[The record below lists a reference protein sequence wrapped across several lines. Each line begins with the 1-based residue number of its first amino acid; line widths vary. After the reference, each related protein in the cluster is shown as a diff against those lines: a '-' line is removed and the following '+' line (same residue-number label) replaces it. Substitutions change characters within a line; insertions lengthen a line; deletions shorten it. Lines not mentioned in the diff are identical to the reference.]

1 MVAGNLFSYMV
12 GILRKKEAE
21 MKKHIITAV
30 IIALLVT
37 LIIPTACAKPAPAE
51 FELSSLSI
59 SPAEVVSGEPATVTA
74 DVGNVGEVQ
83 GTYTTSL
90 IVNDTEV
97 ETKQVLVS
105 PGVTEPISFTM
116 TEETPGTYTV
126 RLGALSGTLKV
137 IPLQAPSAP
146 PEVIM
151 EIPPPT
157 EATSVPPKVV
167 IRWSAIKGAT
177 GYECQLATSPQFR
190 PWSLVIDA
198 TGASAL
204 GNVTSFEAEVLYNT
218 TYHWRVRSYNAVSVS
233 SWSARTSISIPPPPT
248 K

>member
-1 MVAGNLFSYMV
+1 
-12 GILRKKEAE
+12 
-21 MKKHIITAV
+21 
-30 IIALLVT
+30 
-37 LIIPTACAKPAPAE
+37 
-51 FELSSLSI
+51 LSSLSI
-59 SPAEVVSGEPATVTA
+59 SPAEVVSGEPTTVTA

-105 PGVTEPISFTM
+105 PGVIEPISFTM
-116 TEETPGTYTV
+116 TEEIPGTYTV

-146 PEVIM
+146 PEVII
-151 EIPPPT
+151 E
-157 EATSVPPKVV
+157 TSVPPKVV

-233 SWSARTSISIPPPPT
+233 SWSARTSISIPPPASPIS
-248 K
+248 